1 MRICLVYDRFH
12 PLTLGG
18 AERWYR
24 NLATRLIEA
33 GHDVTYLTLRHW
45 DANTTP
51 ELPGGTVVTLGP
63 KLDVHTDDGRRRI
76 GPPMVFGAFVL
87 KHLLGHGT
95 EYDVVHT
102 ASFPYFS
109 VLAAG
114 LARRR
119 GRYRIVVDWHEVW
132 TRGYW
137 KEYLGPAGI
146 LGWLVQKLCVRVPHR
161 AFCFSRLH
169 LGRLRDEGFRGEA
182 EVLEGEYDGD
192 TEPPE
197 QPIEA
202 EPTVVYAGRHIPE
215 KRVTALI
222 PAIAEVR
229 RRVPNIKAE
238 VFGDGPLSDEV
249 ARLVAE
255 NRVEDVVS
263 LRGFAPSEQVEAAL
277 GNAAAMVLPSKREG
291 YGLIV
296 VEASAHGTPSVVV
309 QDPENAATEL
319 IEEGV
324 NGTVSPS
331 AQPTDLADSIE
342 RVIAAGAAMRAST
355 ADWFRANRERLSLKR
370 SLDQVTRSYERAR
383 R

>member
-24 NLATRLIEA
+24 NLGERLIEA

-45 DANTTP
+45 EQGVEP
-51 ELPGGTVVTLGP
+51 ELPGGRVVTLGP
-63 KLDVHTDDGRRRI
+63 KLAVHTDDGRRRI

-87 KHLLGHGT
+87 KHLLAHGT
-95 EYDVVHT
+95 DYDVIHT

-137 KEYLGPAGI
+137 REYLGPAGV

-169 LGRLRDEGFRGEA
+169 LGRLRDEGFRGRA

-192 TEPPE
+192 AEPPE
-197 QPIEA
+197 TPVAA
-202 EPTVVYAGRHIPE
+202 EPFVVYAGRHIPE

-222 PAIAEVR
+222 PALAEAR
-229 RRVPNIKAE
+229 RRDPELRAE

-255 NRVEDVVS
+255 NGVGDAVA
-263 LRGFAPSEQVEAAL
+263 LRGFAPSEEVEDAL
-277 GNAAAMVLPSKREG
+277 RRASAMVLPSKREG

-296 VEASAHGTPSVVV
+296 VEAASHGTPSVVV
-309 QDPENAATEL
+309 RDPENAATEL

-324 NGTVSPS
+324 NGTVAPS
-331 AQPTDLADSIE
+331 ASAPDLADAIE
-342 RVIAAGAAMRAST
+342 RVRAGGTGLRAST
-355 ADWFRANRERLSLKR
+355 ADWFRANRRRLALSTSLE
-370 SLDQVTRSYERAR
+370 QVERSYASD
-383 R
+383 

>member
-24 NLATRLIEA
+24 NLGDRLIEA

-45 DANTTP
+45 DAGVEP
-51 ELPGGTVVTLGP
+51 DLPGGTVVTLGP

-87 KHLLGHGT
+87 KHLLRHGT
-95 EYDVVHT
+95 DYDVVHT

-137 KEYLGPAGI
+137 REYLGPAGV
-146 LGWLVQKLCVRVPHR
+146 LGWLVQKLCVQVPHR

-182 EVLEGEYDGD
+182 QVLEGEYDGD
-192 TEPPE
+192 AEPPAT
-197 QPIEA
+197 PRDA
-202 EPTVVYAGRHIPE
+202 GDFVVFAGRHIPE
-215 KRVTALI
+215 KRVTALV
-222 PAIAEVR
+222 PAIAEAR
-229 RRVPNIKAE
+229 REDPRLEAE
-238 VFGDGPLSDEV
+238 VFGDGPLSEAV
-249 ARLVAE
+249 ARLVEEHAL
-255 NRVEDVVS
+255 RDVVH
-263 LRGFAPSEQVEAAL
+263 LRGFAPSEQVEDAL
-277 GNAAAMVLPSKREG
+277 ERAAAMVLPSKREG

-296 VEASAHGTPSVVV
+296 VEAASHGTPSVVV
-309 QDPENAATEL
+309 ADPENAATEL

-324 NGTVSPS
+324 NGTVAPS
-331 AQPTDLADSIE
+331 ASPADLAAAIR
-342 RVIAAGAAMRAST
+342 RVREAGPTLRAST
-355 ADWFRANRERLSLKR
+355 ADWFRANRERLSLRR
-370 SLDQVTRSYERAR
+370 SLDQVSRSYEP
-383 R
+383 